1 MEIVHVDFWEGLEQ
15 FAYIEIDGV
24 RYMNNKCTGEG
35 ELTILSL
42 DELNKRQAEQRKQ
55 SITKRECV

>member
-1 MEIVHVDFWEGLEQ
+1 MKIEYLDFWEGLEQ

-24 RYMNNKCTGEG
+24 RYMNNKYTGEG
-35 ELTILSL
+35 ELTILTL